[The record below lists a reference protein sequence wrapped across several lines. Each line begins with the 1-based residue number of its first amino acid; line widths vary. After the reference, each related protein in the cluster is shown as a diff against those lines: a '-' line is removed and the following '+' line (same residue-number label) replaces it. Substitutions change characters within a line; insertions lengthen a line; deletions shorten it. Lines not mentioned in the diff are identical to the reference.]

1 MNDSLVDITVDQ
13 SLAKVTINREQKM
26 NALSRATLDAIGAA
40 FDDLAVRS
48 ELRCVLLSGAGERF
62 FAAGGDVVELT
73 AVKTAEQINAMADHA
88 RGVLDKIRSCAA
100 PVIALMNGD
109 ALGGGAELA
118 TSCDF
123 RIMRSGSHIGYIQGR
138 LAINSA
144 WGGGA
149 DLNALVGP
157 ARSLRMM
164 ARGELIEAQ
173 TALDWGLADAVA
185 EAREMQSTIDA
196 FIKPILR
203 LSKASLDAFI
213 AQSRAHR
220 SGPTYQH
227 RRELERQSLLKSWPQ
242 EEHWQAV
249 EKFLARKQS

>member
-1 MNDSLVDITVDQ
+1 MNDSLVEVVQEQ
-13 SLAKVTINREQKM
+13 SLVKVTINRERKM
-26 NALSRATLDAIGAA
+26 NALSRATLDALGKA
-40 FDDLAVRS
+40 FDALADNN
-48 ELRCVLLSGAGERF
+48 ELRCVLLNGAGERF

-73 AVKTAEQINAMADHA
+73 AVKTAGQINAMADHA
-88 RGVLDKIRSCAA
+88 RGILDKIRHCAV
-100 PVIALMNGD
+100 PVIAVLNGD

-123 RIMRSGSHIGYIQGR
+123 RIMRKGSHIGYIQGR

-149 DLNALVGP
+149 DLNALLGP

-164 ARGELIEAQ
+164 ARGELIDAD

-185 EAREMQSTIDA
+185 EADDMQSTIDA
-196 FIKPILR
+196 FLKPILL
-203 LSKASLDAFI
+203 LSKGSLDAFI

-220 SGPTYQH
+220 SDQLYQH
-227 RRELERQSLLKSWPQ
+227 RRDLERQSLLKSWPQ
-242 EEHWQAV
+242 NEHWQAV
-249 EKFLARKQS
+249 EKFLNRK

>member
-1 MNDSLVDITVDQ
+1 MTESLVEKTIDQ
-13 SLAKVTINREQKM
+13 SLAKITINREQKM
-26 NALSRATLDAIGAA
+26 NALSRATLDAIGSA
-40 FDDLAVRS
+40 FDELSNAAD
-48 ELRCVLLSGAGERF
+48 LRCVLLSGAGERF

-73 AVKTAEQINAMADHA
+73 EVKTPEQINAMADHA
-88 RGVLDKIRSCAA
+88 RGVLDKIRNCPA
-100 PVIALMNGD
+100 PVVAVLNGD

-123 RIMRSGSHIGYIQGR
+123 RLMRSGTHIGYIQGR

-149 DLNALVGP
+149 DLNALLGP

-164 ARGELIEAQ
+164 ARGELVEAQ
-173 TALDWGLADAVA
+173 TALAWGLADGVA
-185 EAREMQSTIDA
+185 EAIDMPATIDT

-203 LSKASLDAFI
+203 LSKGSLDAFI

-220 SGPTYQH
+220 MGPTYQT
-227 RRELERQSLLKSWPQ
+227 RRELERQALLQSWPQ
-242 EEHWQAV
+242 DEHWQAV

>member
-1 MNDSLVDITVDQ
+1 MNESLVNVAYDEPI
-13 SLAKVTINREQKM
+13 AKVTINREAKL
-26 NALSRATLDAIGAA
+26 NALSHATLNAIASA
-40 FDDLAVRS
+40 FDELTQHA
-48 ELRCVLLSGAGERF
+48 ELRCVLLTGAGDRF
-62 FAAGGDVVELT
+62 FAAGGDLIELIE
-73 AVKTAEQINAMADHA
+73 VKSAEQINAMADHA
-88 RGVLDKIRSCAA
+88 RGVLDKIRNCAV
-100 PVIALMNGD
+100 PVIAVVNGD

-123 RIMRSGSHIGYIQGR
+123 RIMRSGAHIGYIQGR

-149 DLNALVGP
+149 DVTALVGP

-164 ARGELIEAQ
+164 ARGELIDAQ
-173 TALDWGLADAVA
+173 TALNWGLADAVA
-185 EAREMQSTIDA
+185 EADEMQATIDA

-203 LSKASLDAFI
+203 LSKASLDAFV

-220 SGPTYQH
+220 LGSTYQT
-227 RRELERQSLLKSWPQ
+227 RRDLERQSLLQSWPQ
-242 EEHWQAV
+242 KEHWQAV

>member
-1 MNDSLVDITVDQ
+1 MNEPLVEVTIEH
-13 SLAKVTINREQKM
+13 SLAKIVINREQKM
-26 NALSRATLDAIGAA
+26 NALSRATLSAIGDA
-40 FDDLAVRS
+40 FDEVSGYS
-48 ELRCVLLSGAGERF
+48 ELRCVLLTGAGDRF

-73 AVKTAEQINAMADHA
+73 AVKTPEQINAMADHA
-88 RGVLDKIRSCAA
+88 RDMLDKIRDCAA
-100 PVIALMNGD
+100 PVIAVLNGD

-123 RIMRSGSHIGYIQGR
+123 RLMRTGTHIGFIQGR

-149 DLNALVGP
+149 DLNALIGP

-164 ARGELIEAQ
+164 ARSELIEAQ

-185 EAREMQSTIDA
+185 DTQEMPSTIDA
-196 FIKPILR
+196 FIKPILH

-213 AQSRAHR
+213 TQSRAYR
-220 SGPTYQH
+220 SGDTYRD
-227 RRELERQSLLKSWPQ
+227 RRELERQSLLCSWPQ

>member
-1 MNDSLVDITVDQ
+1 
-13 SLAKVTINREQKM
+13 M
-26 NALSRATLDAIGAA
+26 NALSHATLDALGNT
-40 FDDLAVRS
+40 FD
-48 ELRCVLLSGAGERF
+48 ELLGKKEVRCVLLVGTGDRF

-88 RGVLDKIRSCAA
+88 RGVLDQIRNCAA
-100 PVIALMNGD
+100 PVIAVLNGD

-123 RIMRSGSHIGYIQGR
+123 RIMRKGSHIGYIQGR

-149 DLNALVGP
+149 DLNALIGP
-157 ARSLRMM
+157 SRSLRMM

-185 EAREMQSTIDA
+185 DAQEMQSTINE
-196 FIKPILR
+196 FIKPILG
-203 LSKASLDAFI
+203 LSRGSLDAFI

-220 SGPTYQH
+220 SEPAYQH
-227 RRELERQSLLKSWPQ
+227 RRDLERQSLLESWPQ

-249 EKFLARKQS
+249 EKFLSRKQS